1 MTDSLPRLDLRIPR
15 SVAEILRTG
24 AKVYARMPL
33 LFAFLAAI
41 ILIPYGA
48 VDVLVTD
55 ARHVPAS
62 TELILTLAEVA
73 LVNPFIAA
81 MQMQALLDL
90 GEGRRPAVASVV
102 PRGVRVL
109 AVVAA
114 ADIVAS
120 LVAFG
125 GLFFFII
132 PGLLAAIR
140 LAVVAPAAAAEG
152 IAWPDALRRSV
163 QLTAGNAWRVLG
175 LLAIQ
180 AAVTY
185 VVALMLA
192 SNAIGVA
199 IVGAV
204 LAIVA
209 QSFCTLL
216 IGLLYFD
223 LRARAAAPVASQ

>member
-1 MTDSLPRLDLRIPR
+1 MTDLLPRLDLHIQR
-15 SVAEILRTG
+15 SVPEILRTG

-55 ARHVPAS
+55 AKHVPAS

-90 GEGRRPAVASVV
+90 GDGRRPAVASVV
-102 PRGVRVL
+102 ARGVKVL

-152 IAWPDALRRSV
+152 IAWPDALRSSV
-163 QLTAGNAWRVLG
+163 QLTAGNSWRVLG

-192 SNAIGVA
+192 SNAISVA
-199 IVGAV
+199 IVGAA

>member
-1 MTDSLPRLDLRIPR
+1 
-15 SVAEILRTG
+15 
-24 AKVYARMPL
+24 MPL

-55 ARHVPAS
+55 AKHVPAS

-90 GEGRRPAVASVV
+90 GDGRRPAVASVV
-102 PRGVRVL
+102 ARGVKVL

-152 IAWPDALRRSV
+152 IAWPDALRSSV
-163 QLTAGNAWRVLG
+163 QLTAGNSWRVLG

-192 SNAIGVA
+192 SNAISVA
-199 IVGAV
+199 IVGAA

-223 LRARAAAPVASQ
+223 LRARAAASVASQ

>member
-1 MTDSLPRLDLRIPR
+1 MKDPLPRLDLRASR
-15 SVAEILRTG
+15 SVGQILETG
-24 AKVYARMPL
+24 AKVYARTPL

-41 ILIPYGA
+41 ILIPYGIA
-48 VDVLVTD
+48 EVLVTD
-55 ARHVPAS
+55 AKHVSAG
-62 TELILTLAEVA
+62 TELILTLADVA

-90 GEGRRPAVASVV
+90 GSGSRPAVASVV
-102 PRGVRVL
+102 RRGVQVL

-120 LVAFG
+120 LIAFC
-125 GLFFFII
+125 GLFLFVI

-140 LAVVAPAAAAEG
+140 LAVVAPVAAAEG

-163 QLTAGNAWRVLG
+163 RLTARNGWRVLG

-185 VVALMLA
+185 AVALMLA

-199 IVGAV
+199 IIGAV

-223 LRARAAAPVASQ
+223 LRAREVASVAS